1 MTKIKNENET
11 SLTER
16 ESKIQSLSES
26 VSKLQEECA
35 LNIEEIRNISNDKNE
50 LVNYLVTY

>member
-1 MTKIKNENET
+1 MTKIRNEIET

-50 LVNYLVTY
+50 LVNYLVSY

>member
-1 MTKIKNENET
+1 MNDLRSTTEV

-16 ESKIQSLSES
+16 EHKIQSLSEN
-26 VSKLQEECA
+26 VAQLQEECA

-50 LVNYLVTY
+50 LLNYLIAY